1 MRMDATNHRLRL
13 AETISWCLAQSL
25 ESAPS
30 ETDEVKHRRHLIDH
44 AGELMRKA
52 HRGLKNDDFS
62 KMFKAPEYREASR
75 LLNEADPD
83 SLEPLKDQ
91 LRTISL
97 RPFSMFD
104 CGPQTSAERIS
115 IVEDVANRRA
125 GLLKAMGRYPMISDA
140 TLTEGRIMLY
150 APDENLFDGAAKY
163 SSKGFFDVNNVPPWD
178 TWVCYV
184 DGYLVSWV
192 PPVLEG
198 LASAGI
204 EVNPEECIQWAI
216 PAFLDSLTG
225 GDAL

>member
-1 MRMDATNHRLRL
+1 MDATNHRLRL

-25 ESAPS
+25 EFAPS
-30 ETDEVKHRRHLIDH
+30 ETDEVKHRRHLIEH

-62 KMFKAPEYREASR
+62 KMFKTPEYREASN
-75 LLNEADPD
+75 LLKEADPA
-83 SLEPLKDQ
+83 SIEPLKDQ

-104 CGPQTSAERIS
+104 CPQTTAERIA
-115 IVEDVANRRA
+115 IVEDVASRRV
-125 GLLKAMGRYPMISDA
+125 GLLKTMGRYPALSQVN
-140 TLTEGRIMLY
+140 LTQGRILLY

-178 TWVCYV
+178 TWVCYF
-184 DGYLVSWV
+184 DIYLLSWV
-192 PPVLEG
+192 PPVLEE

-204 EVNPEECIQWAI
+204 EVNPEQCIQWAT
-216 PAFLDSLTG
+216 PTFVNSLT
-225 GDAL
+225 DPDVR